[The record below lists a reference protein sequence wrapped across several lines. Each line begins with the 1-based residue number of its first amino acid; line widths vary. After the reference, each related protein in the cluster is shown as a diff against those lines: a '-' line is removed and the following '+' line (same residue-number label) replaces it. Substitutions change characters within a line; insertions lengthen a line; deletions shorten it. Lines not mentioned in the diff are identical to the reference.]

1 MKTITLK
8 GIPEPLYRALKRR
21 AAANRRSL
29 NSEVIVSLENLVL
42 SRALSPAQRLAR
54 IDAVRERTR
63 GVYLTDE
70 AINAAKREGRP

>member
-29 NSEVIVSLENLVL
+29 NSEVIASLENLVL

-54 IDAVRERTR
+54 MDAVRERTR

-70 AINAAKREGRP
+70 VINAAKREGRA

>member
-21 AAANRRSL
+21 AAANRRSM
-29 NSEVIVSLENLVL
+29 NSEVLASLETLLAV
-42 SRALSPAQRLAR
+42 RKVSPSERLAR
-54 IDAVRERTR
+54 IDAVRERIK

-70 AINAAKREGRP
+70 TLNAAKREGRP

>member
-29 NSEVIVSLENLVL
+29 NSEVLASLESVL
-42 SRALSPAQRLAR
+42 PARRLSAAERLAQF
-54 IDAVRERTR
+54 DAVRER
-63 GVYLTDE
+63 VKLPFLTDE
-70 AINAAKREGRP
+70 DLRRAKDEGRP